1 MTDTASY
8 APFTFTDE
16 HGLFRDAM
24 RGFARSRFAA
34 TYHARAQSE
43 TFPETEYRQLVEQ
56 GLLGLMV
63 PEHLGGQGAD
73 PMAYAIAMEELSWA
87 DITLAD
93 LILLPTIVSLLLTG
107 SEAAEEAAAG
117 IADGSRRI
125 GLCLTEPGG
134 GSDSRAPRH
143 ARRARRR
150 RLAPVRREDL
160 RHVGGVPGLGGGVR
174 AHARRRLDRVPGRAR
189 RHGQPPA
196 LPRPRDAPG
205 RPRRL

>member
-117 IADGSRRI
+117 DRRRQPPHRAVPDRTGWRV
-125 GLCLTEPGG
+125 GLA
-134 GSDSRAPRH
+134 APRH
-143 ARRARRR
+143 ARRARGR

-174 AHARRRLDRVPGRAR
+174 AHARA
-189 RHGQPPA
+189 A
-196 LPRPRDAPG
+196 ARPRSWSSSTTPSAASVSAIPGCSRSAAAP
-205 RPRRL
+205 